1 VSDPLVL
8 VRDEGPVRWLTLNR
22 PDQRNAL
29 SAGLVQACR
38 EAFDDA
44 KNSSARC
51 IALTGAGKVFS
62 AGADLKA
69 LKAMRNASLEEN
81 TADSKVL
88 ADLLHDIQAHPLPVI
103 AAVNGHAI
111 AGGSGLTAACDLTV
125 AAKGAL
131 FGFTE
136 VRIGFVPAIV
146 LNFLL
151 RTVGEK
157 TVRDLAL
164 TGRRLP
170 AEEALT
176 LGLINEVCEAADLAG
191 RLAALGAEFEKCS
204 PEAIAH
210 TKRLIL
216 ELGPKNLPDGLAL
229 AARANAKARATSD
242 CQEGIDAFL
251 AKRPPRWAPP
261 A

>member
-1 VSDPLVL
+1 MSEPLVL

-29 SAGLVQACR
+29 SGDLVQACR
-38 EAFDDA
+38 DAFADA
-44 KNSSARC
+44 QESSARC

-62 AGADLKA
+62 SGADLKA
-69 LKAMRNASLEEN
+69 LKAMRAASLEEN
-81 TADSKVL
+81 TADSRAL
-88 ADLLHDIQAHPLPVI
+88 ADLLYDIQAHPLPVI

-125 AAKGAL
+125 AVEGAL

-170 AEEALT
+170 AGEALA
-176 LGLINEVCEAADLAG
+176 LGLINEVCDAGGLAA
-191 RLAALGAEFEKCS
+191 RIAALGAEFQRCS

-216 ELGPKNLPDGLAL
+216 ELGPQSLRDGLTA
-229 AARANAKARATSD
+229 AARANAEARRTSD
-242 CQEGIDAFL
+242 CQEGVDAFL